1 MASTH
6 LSRTPS
12 SAGNKKTFT
21 FSAWIKKSGLSTSQY
36 MYCSLLGNQNRYSLI
51 RFTASDEISIYSGV
65 YTSGSSTTLAL
76 NLTTTRVFR
85 DPSAFLHIV
94 VAIDTTQATDTN
106 RVKLYING
114 VQETSF
120 STATYPSQNTDTF
133 FNSTDTHRVGS
144 YDGSSEYFDGSM
156 AHVHFT
162 DGYAYDASTFGET
175 DSTSGI
181 WKPKTSP
188 SVTYGT
194 NGFFLKFENSG
205 AMGTDSSGNSNTF
218 TVSGNLTQNVDTP
231 SNVFAVLNRL
241 DRSRKNT
248 NNGGDYLSK
257 GNLTFDT
264 SSSNGMMAVV
274 LGTMG
279 VQSGKYYWEYKV
291 ITNTRLEVGISQAN
305 VMGFT
310 DPYYDLTTF
319 SVIAMNSSGNIKGRF
334 IGGSSWDD
342 YATGTSNT
350 TNDIIGLALDMD
362 NKALYIHKNGTYLSN
377 GTAVG
382 VPTSGASRTG
392 SLIEPFAG
400 SRDDYIPDG
409 EFIFPYVHDVS
420 TTGVAKAEFN
430 FGQGYFGTTQV
441 ASAGTAPSEGG
452 IFEYDCP
459 NGYQALCTKGINSF

>member
-1 MASTH
+1 MASTY
-6 LSRTPS
+6 LTRTPS
-12 SAGNKKTFT
+12 STGNRKKWTW
-21 FSAWIKKSGLSTSQY
+21 SGWIKKTKIGGSNNKELMSANNGSNQFSSIFFNPADQLNYYDYTTGYSSQIIT
-36 MYCSLLGNQNRYSLI
+36 NRL
-51 RFTASDEISIYSGV
+51 
-65 YTSGSSTTLAL
+65 
-76 NLTTTRVFR
+76 FR
-85 DPSAFLHIV
+85 DTSAWYHIV
-94 VAIDTTQATDTN
+94 VAYDSAQSTSSDRI
-106 RVKLYING
+106 KLYVNG

-120 STATYPSQNTDTF
+120 GTSTYPSQN
-133 FNSTDTHRVGS
+133 
-144 YDGSSEYFDGSM
+144 YDSFMNLSSVPNYIGRETGTSNLYEGSM
-156 AHVHFT
+156 THIHFC

-181 WKPKTSP
+181 WIPKTAP

-194 NGFFLKFENSG
+194 NGYFLKFENSV

-231 SNVFAVLNRL
+231 SNVFTILNRL
-241 DRSRKNT
+241 QRSRKNT
-248 NNGGDYLSK
+248 NNGGDYLFK

-264 SSSNGMMAVV
+264 SSANGMMAVV

-310 DPYYDLTTF
+310 DPYYDLQTF
-319 SVIAMNSSGNIKGRF
+319 STIAMNSSGNIKGRF

-382 VPTSGASRTG
+382 VPTSGSSRTG

-430 FGQGYFGTTQV
+430 FGQGYFGTTAV

-459 NGYQALCTKGINSF
+459 SGYQALCTKGINSF

>member
-1 MASTH
+1 MASTY
-6 LSRTPS
+6 LTRTQS
-12 SAGNKKTFT
+12 STGSETKGT
-21 FSAWIKKSGLSTSQY
+21 FSAWVKRAGLT
-36 MYCSLLGNQNRYSLI
+36 
-51 RFTASDEISIYSGV
+51 TASNM
-65 YTSGSSTTLAL
+65 YTSYQADNEFCDIQFNSSDQLQVVVKIGGTDYLDL
-76 NLTTTRVFR
+76 RTTRLFR
-85 DPSAFLHIV
+85 DTSAFYHIL
-94 VAIDTTQATDTN
+94 VAFDSTDGTQAD
-106 RVKLYING
+106 RCKIYVNG
-114 VQETSF
+114 TRETSF
-120 STATYPSQNTDTF
+120 ATNT
-133 FNSTDTHRVGS
+133 NNVSSSLNMRIN
-144 YDGSSEYFDGSM
+144 GSSQDPYIGSWHNQGNYFSGVMS
-156 AHVHFT
+156 HVHWV
-162 DGYAYDASTFGET
+162 DGTAYTPTTFAES

-181 WKPKTSP
+181 WKPKTAP

-194 NGFFLKFENSG
+194 NGFFLKMENSG

-231 SNVFAVLNRL
+231 SNVFTILNRL
-241 DRSRKNT
+241 QRSRKNT
-248 NNGGDYLSK
+248 NNGGDYLFK

-264 SSSNGMMAVV
+264 SSANGMMAVV

-310 DPYYDLTTF
+310 DPYYDLQTF
-319 SVIAMNSSGNIKGRF
+319 STIAMNSSGNIKGRF

-382 VPTSGASRTG
+382 VPTSGSSRTG

-430 FGQGYFGTTQV
+430 FGQGYFGTTAV

-459 NGYQALCTKGINSF
+459 SGYQALCTKGINSF